1 MWNLPRPGIEPLS
14 PASVGGF
21 LSTVPPEKSK
31 SLIFWLM
38 VLPLLIPMTQGGKVE
53 G

>member
-14 PASVGGF
+14 PAFVGRF

-31 SLIFWLM
+31 SLIFLLM
-38 VLPLLIPMTQGGKVE
+38 VLPFIIPMIQGGKVE